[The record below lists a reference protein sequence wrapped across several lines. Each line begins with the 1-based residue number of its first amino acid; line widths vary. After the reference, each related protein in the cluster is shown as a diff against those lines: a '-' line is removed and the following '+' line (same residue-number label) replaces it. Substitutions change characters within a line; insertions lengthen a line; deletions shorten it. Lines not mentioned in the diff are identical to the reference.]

1 MPAHARFPFQG
12 YERVLDEVVR
22 LGHFSPHLQVLDLG
36 IGNLAARLVGEGCAV
51 RGVDFS
57 TQMLMKARAK
67 LPETVLVRADLLS
80 AWSAQL
86 Q

>member
-36 IGNLAARLVGEGCAV
+36 IGNLAARLVRAMQI
-51 RGVDFS
+51 RYDFS